1 MTAMKKW
8 LESTTKQLVWWLII
22 NGTIWIYLSYIL
34 AYLGR
39 DDIAETLSRAVV
51 TEVIGTMAVY
61 CIKAA
66 VENVFKNNTF
76 SWSRKKSGGSNRDM
90 RDY

>member
-1 MTAMKKW
+1 MDVKKW
-8 LESTTKQLVWWLII
+8 FETTTKQLVWWLII
-22 NGTIWIYLSYIL
+22 NGTVWIYLSYIL

-39 DDIAETLSRAVV
+39 DDIAESLSRAVV

-61 CIKAA
+61 CIKA
-66 VENVFKNNTF
+66 VIENVFKNNTF
-76 SWSRKKSGGSNRDM
+76 SAVKRKNGSK

>member
-1 MTAMKKW
+1 MKKW
-8 LESTTKQLVWWLII
+8 FETTTKQLVWWLII

-39 DDIAETLSRAVV
+39 DDIAESLSRAVV

-76 SWSRKKSGGSNRDM
+76 GRVRRNSDRDM